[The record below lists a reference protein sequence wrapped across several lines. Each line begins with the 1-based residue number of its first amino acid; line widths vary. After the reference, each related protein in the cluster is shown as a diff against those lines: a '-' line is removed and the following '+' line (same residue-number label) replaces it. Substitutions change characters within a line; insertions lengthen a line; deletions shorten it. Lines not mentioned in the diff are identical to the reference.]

1 MTFSEC
7 SPILTHGII
16 LISLRKD
23 FDKSLVDLYKP
34 KKFVAESL
42 VVTLPNI
49 PFISHFFF
57 YFRLTSIYSNRT
69 SVDPNGFI
77 RIDSARGIEDRH
89 LKASPELPSLQ
100 ERSSQSQ
107 NKNLYDLSLKLMDQ
121 ETTGTL
127 DSECADGSG
136 SIQCEES
143 QPIIAI
149 PIGQANEGAVNLKK
163 QLKVRDRTKVKD
175 AGHYRKI
182 TPSFSTIQCTNNRVL
197 AN

>member
-1 MTFSEC
+1 MKRIHAIPKSQ
-7 SPILTHGII
+7 
-16 LISLRKD
+16 KD

-34 KKFVAESL
+34 KKFVAES
-42 VVTLPNI
+42 
-49 PFISHFFF
+49 
-57 YFRLTSIYSNRT
+57 LTSIYSNRT

-149 PIGQANEGAVNLKK
+149 PIGQANEEAVNLKK

-175 AGHYRKI
+175 AGHYRKR
-182 TPSFSTIQCTNNRVL
+182 TPSFSTIQCTNNRIKRKKKENAENVVGPL
-197 AN
+197 KLKTFIKVG